1 METQVNPCNLTI
13 ALIIYF
19 SHKVTLDTDSLLELY
34 SHTFSVRLWNSPDKV
49 SARARYD
56 RPKAFRLPLS
66 KRDPKDNKLHFPGVY
81 HDLSTT
87 SVKIA
92 RHRSRRLSEQ
102 IDLEGMDDSME
113 YLASQ
118 KSQTMPS
125 IIEEIHFE
133 EKNDP
138 ISNTQFSQTQINGP
152 SQSTMTSASLTP
164 GLRGKHTVYF
174 MHRHVFCRSFK
185 ATD

>member
-1 METQVNPCNLTI
+1 MYI
-13 ALIIYF
+13 F

-56 RPKAFRLPLS
+56 RPKAFRLPMS

-102 IDLEGMDDSME
+102 IDLEGIDDSME
-113 YLASQ
+113 CLASQ

-138 ISNTQFSQTQINGP
+138 ISNTHVNFSQTQVNAS
-152 SQSTMTSASLTP
+152 SQSTLTSASLTP
-164 GLRGKHTVYF
+164 GLRGKHY
-174 MHRHVFCRSFK
+174 R
-185 ATD
+185 